1 MRNAAI
7 IGTGRHLPDKVLT
20 NTELEN
26 MVETSDEWI
35 RTRSGIKE
43 RRIAEPG
50 TSASSLGVPA
60 ARRAL
65 KKAGVRP
72 TDLDLIIVSTMTPDM
87 PFPATACLIQR
98 ELGAKKAIAFDLQ
111 AACSG
116 FLYGLEVGRQF
127 IATGT
132 YQYVLVCASEVM
144 SSVIDWTDRSTCVL
158 FGDGAGA
165 AVLAPCESGYGIL
178 TSHLHSDGR
187 EADLIEMPGGG
198 SRNPATHETINTGLH
213 YLKMKGNEVFKLGV
227 RLMSMSVRHVLAE
240 SGISEDNIDL
250 LIPHQA
256 NIRIILAMAE
266 RLKIPLEKVYINL
279 SRYGNTSAASI
290 AIALDEALEEKRI
303 ASNDVVVLSAV
314 GAGLSW
320 GAACIRWPA

>member
-1 MRNAAI
+1 MKNAAI

-20 NTELEN
+20 NAELEE

-35 RTRSGIKE
+35 TSRSGIKE
-43 RRIAEPG
+43 RRIAGSGIP
-50 TSASSLGVPA
+50 ASSLGVSA

-65 KKAGVRP
+65 EKAGLKP
-72 TDLDLIIVSTMTPDM
+72 TDLDLIIVPTMTPDM

-98 ELGAKKAIAFDLQ
+98 ELGAKRAIAFDLQ

-116 FLYGLEVGRQF
+116 FLYSLEVGRQF

-132 YQYVLVCASEVM
+132 YRYVLVCASEVM

-165 AVLAPCESGYGIL
+165 AVLASCESKYGIL
-178 TSHLHSDGR
+178 ASHLHSDGR
-187 EADLIEMPGGG
+187 QADLIEMPGGG
-198 SRNPATHETINTGLH
+198 SRNPATHETINAGLH

-227 RLMSMSVRHVLAE
+227 RLMSMSVRHILAE
-240 SGISEDNIDL
+240 SDISEEDIDL

-256 NIRIILAMAE
+256 NIRIILSMAE

-290 AIALDEALEEKRI
+290 AIALDEALEEGRI
-303 ASNDVVVLSAV
+303 DSNDVVVLSAI

-320 GAACIRWPA
+320 GATCIRWPG